1 MGEVEIKIGGF
12 VEQKRLNTMQHINSD
27 IAEVVQDNNDLEY
40 LQKLYEK
47 LHLTERDRDIIDSI
61 FFCIKSRND
70 RVERLAQY
78 AGMSDAID
86 FLKEQGR
93 ETGPFSTF
101 KCQLL
106 VE

>member
-12 VEQKRLNTMQHINSD
+12 VEQKQLNTMQHINSD

-47 LHLTERDRDIIDSI
+47 LHLTERDRDIVDSI

-70 RVERLAQY
+70 RVERLAYY

-86 FLKEQGR
+86 FLKE
-93 ETGPFSTF
+93 
-101 KCQLL
+101 
-106 VE
+106 

>member
-27 IAEVVQDNNDLEY
+27 IAEVVQDNNGLEY

-61 FFCIKSRND
+61 FFLYKIPQRQSRKTGILCWYVGRD
-70 RVERLAQY
+70 R
-78 AGMSDAID
+78 
-86 FLKEQGR
+86 FF
-93 ETGPFSTF
+93 ETVGPVLRSFSTF
-101 KCQLL
+101 KRQLL
-106 VE
+106 GE

>member
-12 VEQKRLNTMQHINSD
+12 VEQKQQNTMKHFNSD

-70 RVERLAQY
+70 RVERLAYY

-86 FLKEQGR
+86 FLKE
-93 ETGPFSTF
+93 
-101 KCQLL
+101 
-106 VE
+106 

>member
-1 MGEVEIKIGGF
+1 MGEGEIKIGGF

-61 FFCIKSRND
+61 FLCIKSRND
-70 RVERLAQY
+70 RVERLAYY

-86 FLKEQGR
+86 FLKQ
-93 ETGPFSTF
+93 
-101 KCQLL
+101 
-106 VE
+106 

>member
-61 FFCIKSRND
+61 FF
-70 RVERLAQY
+70 
-78 AGMSDAID
+78 
-86 FLKEQGR
+86 
-93 ETGPFSTF
+93 
-101 KCQLL
+101 
-106 VE
+106 

>member
-12 VEQKRLNTMQHINSD
+12 VEQKQLNTMQHINSD

-61 FFCIKSRND
+61 FFCIISRND
-70 RVERLAQY
+70 RVERLAYY

-86 FLKEQGR
+86 FLKE
-93 ETGPFSTF
+93 
-101 KCQLL
+101 
-106 VE
+106 

>member
-12 VEQKRLNTMQHINSD
+12 VEQKQLNTMQHINSD

-70 RVERLAQY
+70 RVERLAYY

-86 FLKEQGR
+86 SLKEQGR